1 MKSSAN
7 HHFCRQSSLH
17 GLPLVLQEKD
27 EHPLMIFQK
36 SQPL

>member
-7 HHFCRQSSLH
+7 HLSVDNTLH
-17 GLPLVLQEKD
+17 GLPLFVQENV
-27 EHPLMIFQK
+27 EYLPMIFQK